1 MAGWANDDEM
11 IKFYTN
17 YLFILPK
24 MLKNEQKR
32 SRDLINSLKL
42 SKDITSEKEPDS
54 INYLKANL
62 KLEANIIS

>member
-17 YLFILPK
+17 YLFVLPK

-54 INYLKANL
+54 INYLKNL
-62 KLEANIIS
+62 LN

>member
-17 YLFILPK
+17 YLVILPK
-24 MLKNEQKR
+24 MLKNERKR
-32 SRDLINSLKL
+32 SRDLTNSLEL

-54 INYLKANL
+54 INYLKNL
-62 KLEANIIS
+62 LN

>member
-1 MAGWANDDEM
+1 
-11 IKFYTN
+11 
-17 YLFILPK
+17 

-54 INYLKANL
+54 INYLKNL
-62 KLEANIIS
+62 FN

>member
-11 IKFYTN
+11 NKFYTN
-17 YLFILPK
+17 YLVILPK

-54 INYLKANL
+54 INYLKNL
-62 KLEANIIS
+62 LN